1 MRTIR
6 FILRKEILQIFRNK
20 SMLPIIFVLP
30 IMQLLI
36 LSQAMTYELK
46 EIKLHL
52 VDLDH
57 SPTSRHLWQK
67 LQASPYFTIAQQSQS
82 VAQGEQDLLADKA
95 DLVLVIP
102 QNMEKNLFNQRFQKV
117 QLLINAINASK
128 AGLANAYTNSV
139 LQDFNRNI
147 QPEFTQVKF
156 SPGSSPQKKLANPA
170 KAKQINVTSTNW
182 FNPELDYQ
190 TYMVPGLLVALVTMI
205 GAFLSS
211 MNIVKEKEIG
221 TIEQLNVTPIRKYQ
235 FIIGKLLP
243 FVFIGIFELAF
254 GVILGLYVFDIPMVG
269 SPWLIFAFSLVY
281 LLVILGIGLLIST
294 MVDTQ
299 QQAMFISW
307 FILIIFILMSGLFT
321 AIESMP
327 GWAQQI
333 TQFNPLRYFNEV
345 MRMVML
351 KGSGFTE
358 IQTHFLIL
366 AGYAFAVMSLALMRY
381 RKTT

>member
-6 FILRKEILQIFRNK
+6 FILRKEMLQIFRNK
-20 SMLPIIFVLP
+20 AMLPIIFVMP
-30 IMQLLI
+30 IMQLLL
-36 LSQAMTYELK
+36 LSQAMTYELN
-46 EIKLHL
+46 EIRVHL

-67 LQASPYFTIAQQSQS
+67 LQASPYFSLTRQSQS
-82 VAQGEQDLLADKA
+82 IKQGEYDLLTNDA

-102 QNMEKNLFNQRFQKV
+102 QHMEKQLFNQRFQKI

-128 AGLANAYTNSV
+128 AGLVNAYANSV
-139 LQDFNRNI
+139 LQDFNQNI
-147 QPEFTQVKF
+147 QSEFTQVKL
-156 SPGSSPQKKLANPA
+156 SPQGPA
-170 KAKQINVTSTNW
+170 KPTTARQIKLTSTNW

-221 TIEQLNVTPIRKYQ
+221 TIEQLNVTPIRKHQ

-243 FVFIGIFELAF
+243 FVFIGIFELVF
-254 GVILGLYVFDIPMVG
+254 GLLLGFYVFDIPMVG

-281 LLVILGIGLLIST
+281 LMVILGLGLLIST

-299 QQAMFISW
+299 QQAMFIAW

-327 GWAQQI
+327 AWAQQI
-333 TQFNPLRYFNEV
+333 TRFNPIRYFNEV

-351 KGSGFTE
+351 KGSGFGE
-358 IQTHFLIL
+358 IKQHFIIL
-366 AGYAFAVMSLALMRY
+366 TVYALAVMSLALLRY

>member
-6 FILRKEILQIFRNK
+6 FILRKEMLQIFRNK
-20 SMLPIIFVLP
+20 AMLPIVFVMP
-30 IMQLLI
+30 IMQLLL
-36 LSQAMTYELK
+36 LSQAMTYELN
-46 EIKLHL
+46 EIRVHL
-52 VDLDH
+52 ADLDH

-67 LQASPYFTIAQQSQS
+67 LQASPYFSLTHQSQS
-82 VAQGEQDLLADKA
+82 IKQGEYDLLTNEA

-102 QNMEKNLFNQRFQKV
+102 QDMEKDLFNQRFQKV

-128 AGLANAYTNSV
+128 AGLVNAYTNSV
-139 LQDFNRNI
+139 LQDFNQNI
-147 QPEFTQVKF
+147 QSEFTQVKYQ
-156 SPGSSPQKKLANPA
+156 PGSQTQPTPA
-170 KAKQINVTSTNW
+170 RQIQLTSTNW

-221 TIEQLNVTPIRKYQ
+221 TIEQLNVTPIRKHQ

-243 FVFIGIFELAF
+243 FVFIGIFELVF
-254 GVILGLYVFDIPMVG
+254 GLMLGFYVFDIPMVG
-269 SPWLIFAFSLVY
+269 NPWLIFAFSLVY
-281 LLVILGIGLLIST
+281 LMVILGLGLLIST

-299 QQAMFISW
+299 QQAMFIAW

-327 GWAQQI
+327 AWAQQI
-333 TQFNPLRYFNEV
+333 TRFNPIRYFNEV

-351 KGSGFTE
+351 KGSGFGE
-358 IQTHFLIL
+358 IKQHFVIL
-366 AGYAFAVMSLALMRY
+366 AIYALAVMSLALLRY